1 MIMRRSRL
9 LVLMVL
15 VLSAALLQAQ
25 RAGGGFRGG
34 ARMPGGGGFQTGPRN
49 GFFPGHPGGFHRDRG
64 FGTVWLPW
72 YSPYWD
78 YWDGP
83 FAWDFPV
90 WDYVNFPPS
99 DSTWRGPSYQQSAN
113 TTSPQVIVVEKG
125 DPRPPAPPQE
135 PPKLIEL
142 PQSKEAPVA
151 KQSPPTLFIL
161 KDGGRLESRR
171 YLLTDQSLKIE
182 DGRQQHTIPVSALD
196 LDATI
201 AANHERGIEVTI
213 PRDRN
218 TVFLG
223 F

>member
-1 MIMRRSRL
+1 MRRSGL
-9 LVLMVL
+9 LVLMIL
-15 VLSAALLQAQ
+15 VLSTTLLHAQ
-25 RAGGGFRGG
+25 RAGGGSRGG
-34 ARMPGGGGFQTGPRN
+34 AHAPVGSGFRHPR
-49 GFFPGHPGGFHRDRG
+49 GFHHNDG

-78 YWDGP
+78 GP
-83 FAWDFPV
+83 FAWDPYV

-99 DSTWRGPSYQQSAN
+99 DNAGRGPSYSQSAN
-113 TTSPQVIVVEKG
+113 TTSPQVIVVEKQ
-125 DPRPPAPPQE
+125 DPWSPAPPQE
-135 PPKLIEL
+135 PSKLIEL

-182 DGRQQHTIPVSALD
+182 DGRQQHTILVSALD
-196 LDATI
+196 LEATI

-218 TVFLG
+218 TVFLA